1 MEKTESAFYGPVT
14 FHGPMFDIH
23 DNQQVII
30 NNGQLTIDNSS
41 SIDNGQLT
49 MDNSYSI
56 DNGQLTIDNSKGG
69 INNSQ
74 SSILNCQLKEDSQ
87 SSVVNSQLNCQS
99 SIVNCQLD
107 SPDALALL
115 ERLRRAGVV
124 DEAWRPVGL
133 SSAEKGVLASYI
145 AARLGIATPWRTFA
159 RLWNMRPDTLRAAYN
174 KGMEQKKTA
183 RFLERVKGSD

>member
-30 NNGQLTIDNSS
+30 NNGQW
-41 SIDNGQLT
+41 T
-49 MDNSYSI
+49 MDNSSSI
-56 DNGQLTIDNSKGG
+56 DNGQLTIDNSKEE
-69 INNSQ
+69 INNS
-74 SSILNCQLKEDSQ
+74 
-87 SSVVNSQLNCQS
+87 QS
-99 SIVNCQLD
+99 SIVNCQLN

-145 AARLGIATPWRTFA
+145 AARLGIATPWQTFA
-159 RLWNMRPDTLRAAYN
+159 RLWGMRPDTLRAAYN

-183 RFLERVKGSD
+183 RFLERVKGEGI

>member
-30 NNGQLTIDNSS
+30 NNGQLTMDNSS
-41 SIDNGQLT
+41 
-49 MDNSYSI
+49 SI
-56 DNGQLTIDNSKGG
+56 DNGQLTIDNSKEE
-69 INNSQ
+69 INNS
-74 SSILNCQLKEDSQ
+74 
-87 SSVVNSQLNCQS
+87 QS
-99 SIVNCQLD
+99 SIVNCQLN

-115 ERLRRAGVV
+115 ERLRRAGVA

-159 RLWNMRPDTLRAAYN
+159 RLWDMRPDTLRAAYN

-183 RFLERVKGSD
+183 RFLERVKGNGI

>member
-1 MEKTESAFYGPVT
+1 MEKTESAFHGPVT

-30 NNGQLTIDNSS
+30 NNGQLTMDNSS
-41 SIDNGQLT
+41 
-49 MDNSYSI
+49 SI
-56 DNGQLTIDNSKGG
+56 DNGQLTIDNSKEE
-69 INNSQ
+69 INNS
-74 SSILNCQLKEDSQ
+74 
-87 SSVVNSQLNCQS
+87 QS
-99 SIVNCQLD
+99 SIVNCQLN

-115 ERLRRAGVV
+115 ERLRRAGVA

-159 RLWNMRPDTLRAAYN
+159 RLWDMRPDTLRAAYN

-183 RFLERVKGSD
+183 RFLERVKGEGI

>member
-30 NNGQLTIDNSS
+30 NNGQLTMDNSF

-49 MDNSYSI
+49 MDNS
-56 DNGQLTIDNSKGG
+56 KGG

-74 SSILNCQLKEDSQ
+74 LSIL
-87 SSVVNSQLNCQS
+87 NSQLN
-99 SIVNCQLD
+99 

-159 RLWNMRPDTLRAAYN
+159 RLWDLRPDTLRAAYN

-183 RFLERVKGSD
+183 RFLERVKGEGI

>member
-30 NNGQLTIDNSS
+30 NNGQLTMDNSF

-49 MDNSYSI
+49 MDNSFSI
-56 DNGQLTIDNSKGG
+56 DNGQLTMDN
-69 INNSQ
+69 Q
-74 SSILNCQLKEDSQ
+74 LSILNSQLKEDSQ
-87 SSVVNSQLNCQS
+87 LN
-99 SIVNCQLD
+99 

-159 RLWNMRPDTLRAAYN
+159 RLWDLRPDTLRAAYN

-183 RFLERVKGSD
+183 RFLERVKGEGI

>member
-1 MEKTESAFYGPVT
+1 M
-14 FHGPMFDIH
+14 
-23 DNQQVII
+23 
-30 NNGQLTIDNSS
+30 
-41 SIDNGQLT
+41 
-49 MDNSYSI
+49 
-56 DNGQLTIDNSKGG
+56 DNSKGG

-74 SSILNCQLKEDSQ
+74 LSILNSQLKEDSQ
-87 SSVVNSQLNCQS
+87 LN
-99 SIVNCQLD
+99 

-159 RLWNMRPDTLRAAYN
+159 RLWDLRPDTLRAAYN

-183 RFLERVKGSD
+183 RFLERVKGEGI

>member
-30 NNGQLTIDNSS
+30 NNGQW
-41 SIDNGQLT
+41 T
-49 MDNSYSI
+49 MDNSSSI
-56 DNGQLTIDNSKGG
+56 DNGQLTIDNSKEE
-69 INNSQ
+69 INNS
-74 SSILNCQLKEDSQ
+74 
-87 SSVVNSQLNCQS
+87 QS
-99 SIVNCQLD
+99 SIVNCQLN

-145 AARLGIATPWRTFA
+145 AARLGIATPWQTFA
-159 RLWNMRPDTLRAAYN
+159 RLWGMRPDTLRAAYN

-183 RFLERVKGSD
+183 RFLERVKGNGI

>member
-30 NNGQLTIDNSS
+30 NNGQW
-41 SIDNGQLT
+41 T
-49 MDNSYSI
+49 MDNSSSI
-56 DNGQLTIDNSKGG
+56 DNGQLTIDNSKEE
-69 INNSQ
+69 INNS
-74 SSILNCQLKEDSQ
+74 
-87 SSVVNSQLNCQS
+87 QS
-99 SIVNCQLD
+99 SIVNCQLN

-115 ERLRRAGVV
+115 ERLRRAGVA

-145 AARLGIATPWRTFA
+145 AARLGIATPWQTFA
-159 RLWNMRPDTLRAAYN
+159 RLWGMRPDTLRAAYN

-183 RFLERVKGSD
+183 RFLERVKGNGI

>member
-30 NNGQLTIDNSS
+30 NNGQLTMDNSS
-41 SIDNGQLT
+41 
-49 MDNSYSI
+49 SI
-56 DNGQLTIDNSKGG
+56 DNGQLTIDNSKEE
-69 INNSQ
+69 INNS
-74 SSILNCQLKEDSQ
+74 
-87 SSVVNSQLNCQS
+87 QS
-99 SIVNCQLD
+99 SIVNCQLN

-115 ERLRRAGVV
+115 ERLRRAGVA

-145 AARLGIATPWRTFA
+145 AARLGIATPWQTFA
-159 RLWNMRPDTLRAAYN
+159 RLWGMRPDTLRAAYN

-183 RFLERVKGSD
+183 RFLERVKGEGI

>member
-30 NNGQLTIDNSS
+30 NNGQLTMDNSS

-49 MDNSYSI
+49 MDNS
-56 DNGQLTIDNSKGG
+56 KGG

-74 SSILNCQLKEDSQ
+74 LSIL
-87 SSVVNSQLNCQS
+87 NSQLN
-99 SIVNCQLD
+99 

-159 RLWNMRPDTLRAAYN
+159 RLWDLRPDTLRAAYN

-183 RFLERVKGSD
+183 RFLERVKGEGI

>member
-1 MEKTESAFYGPVT
+1 MDKTGNAFYGPVT

-30 NNGQLTIDNSS
+30 NNGQLTIDNC
-41 SIDNGQLT
+41 DTGKN
-49 MDNSYSI
+49 
-56 DNGQLTIDNSKGG
+56 
-69 INNSQ
+69 
-74 SSILNCQLKEDSQ
+74 
-87 SSVVNSQLNCQS
+87 NCQS
-99 SIVNCQLD
+99 SIVNSQLD

-115 ERLRRAGVV
+115 ERLRRAGVA

-145 AARLGIATPWRTFA
+145 AARLGIATPWQTFA
-159 RLWNMRPDTLRAAYN
+159 RLWGMRPDTLRAAYN

-183 RFLERVKGSD
+183 RFLERVKEGG